1 MPIPSASPTAAS
13 TAPDPRLEQFVRA
26 VMLLSLALVMLLPS
40 ARAYSPLLGW
50 VPLWLLGM
58 PAVAWWSLYRFRLPA
73 SPGSQAPPATGRR
86 PGRRRASAQARRREA
101 TILPRRLP
109 HAA

>member
-1 MPIPSASPTAAS
+1 MPIPSASTIAVS
-13 TAPDPRLEQFVRA
+13 GPDPRLEHFVQGA
-26 VMLLSLALVMLLPS
+26 MLLAVALVMLLPG

-58 PAVAWWSLYRFRLPA
+58 PAVAWWSLYRFRLPVSTA
-73 SPGSQAPPATGRR
+73 LHDAPAGPRR
-86 PGRRRASAQARRREA
+86 SSRRRAPTLVRRRDTA
-101 TILPRRLP
+101 ASPRRLP